1 MNPNTDTIIVR
12 GTPAPKGSYRPV
24 NGYNHKTGSR
34 VTRLIPMSK
43 HEKPWRLQVSNAVH
57 MTPHHHYTGPIK
69 VTICFRL
76 RRPNT
81 VTRKYPSVKPDLDK
95 LQRSTFDALTDSGI
109 IEDDSLIVEVHATER
124 YDNNEGATITI
135 EEQA

>member
-1 MNPNTDTIIVR
+1 
-12 GTPAPKGSYRPV
+12 
-24 NGYNHKTGSR
+24 
-34 VTRLIPMSK
+34 
-43 HEKPWRLQVSNAVH
+43 

-76 RRPNT
+76 LRPNT